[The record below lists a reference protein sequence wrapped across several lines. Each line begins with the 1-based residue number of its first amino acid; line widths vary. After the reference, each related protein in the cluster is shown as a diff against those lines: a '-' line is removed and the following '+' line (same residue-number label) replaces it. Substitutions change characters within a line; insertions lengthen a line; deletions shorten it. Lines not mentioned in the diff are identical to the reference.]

1 MMRGGPRLMCS
12 PYLTGSLGI
21 MLCILAFNYWSIATE
36 NSDLTS
42 KIQEMQQ
49 QLKSGTIHIKDIEE
63 ELRIV
68 RDSEKN
74 CKIEKDNIKHDS
86 EAKFDKLKQDSNAKY
101 DKLEEKHLELEKQ
114 MKFKEQDDE
123 AEELKLTEDKEM
135 KEKENDHLRDV
146 IEGLKKNLTEVQEAV
161 SQCQGQLASE
171 RADQM
176 FVPPAGAGV
185 PPRHLPAGPLGPG
198 QLPDIN
204 PDSVSVVRK
213 ETQGAGLT
221 IEEEEAHDVKND
233 IVQVHGS
240 SSRSPVSVSSSSPS
254 RNNNDALAPGPGVVP
269 APAIVVNEA
278 GVMPL
283 PNLDKAEDDINV
295 NHNEEDDDQN
305 PDGMIDETVDLDKQS
320 YLVDKNQDDGDNLD
334 SRGVDDKPS
343 DKVDNEADDALSDE
357 IVGKDKLENLKET
370 LSKDEAEDNQIN

>member
-1 MMRGGPRLMCS
+1 MCS

-21 MLCILAFNYWSIATE
+21 MLCILAFNYWSVATE
-36 NSDLTS
+36 NSDLSS

-68 RDSEKN
+68 RESERICKQKSDSF
-74 CKIEKDNIKHDS
+74 KHES
-86 EAKFDKLKQDSNAKY
+86 EKLKQENDAKY
-101 DKLEEKHLELEKQ
+101 DQLKEKHLELEKA
-114 MKFKEQDDE
+114 MKFKEQDEE
-123 AEELKLTEDKEM
+123 AEDLRLAEDKEM

-146 IEGLKKNLTEVQEAV
+146 IEGLQKNLTEVQKAV
-161 SQCQGQLASE
+161 SQCHGLLASE
-171 RADQM
+171 RADKLI
-176 FVPPAGAGV
+176 VPPAGAGV

-198 QLPDIN
+198 QLPDLN

-240 SSRSPVSVSSSSPS
+240 SSRPPVSLSSSSPS
-254 RNNNDALAPGPGVVP
+254 LNNDAVAPGPGVAP
-269 APAIVVNEA
+269 APAIVENEA
-278 GVMPL
+278 GVMPI
-283 PNLDKAEDDINV
+283 PNLDKAEDDINM

-334 SRGVDDKPS
+334 SRGADDDKPS
-343 DKVDNEADDALSDE
+343 DNVDNEADDALSDE

-370 LSKDEAEDNQIN
+370 LSKDEAEENQMN

>member
-1 MMRGGPRLMCS
+1 MRGGPRLMCS

-68 RDSEKN
+68 RDNEKN
-74 CKIEKDNIKHDS
+74 CKIEKDSIKHDS

-233 IVQVHGS
+233 IVQVHVS
-240 SSRSPVSVSSSSPS
+240 SSRPPVSLSSSSPS
-254 RNNNDALAPGPGVVP
+254 LNNDAVAPGPGVAP

-278 GVMPL
+278 GVMPI
-283 PNLDKAEDDINV
+283 PNLDKAEDDINM

-334 SRGVDDKPS
+334 SRGADDDKPS
-343 DKVDNEADDALSDE
+343 DNVDNEADDALSDE

>member
-1 MMRGGPRLMCS
+1 LAVSEMMRGGPRLMCS
-12 PYLTGSLGI
+12 PYLTGSLVI
-21 MLCILAFNYWSIATE
+21 MLCILAFNYWSVASE

-42 KIQEMQQ
+42 KIREMQQ

-68 RDSEKN
+68 RESEKS
-74 CKIEKDNIKHDS
+74 CKIESEKYKHESD
-86 EAKFDKLKQDSNAKY
+86 AKY

-123 AEELKLTEDKEM
+123 AEEQKLTEDKEM
-135 KEKENDHLRDV
+135 KEKENDHLRDI
-146 IEGLKKNLTEVQEAV
+146 IEGLKKNMTEVQDSV

-171 RADQM
+171 RADRM
-176 FVPPAGAGV
+176 IVPPAGARV
-185 PPRHLPAGPLGPG
+185 PPQHLPAGPLGPG

-254 RNNNDALAPGPGVVP
+254 RKNNDALALGPGVVP

-320 YLVDKNQDDGDNLD
+320 YLVDKNQDDGDNID

>member
-1 MMRGGPRLMCS
+1 M
-12 PYLTGSLGI
+12 
-21 MLCILAFNYWSIATE
+21 
-36 NSDLTS
+36 
-42 KIQEMQQ
+42 
-49 QLKSGTIHIKDIEE
+49 
-63 ELRIV
+63 
-68 RDSEKN
+68 
-74 CKIEKDNIKHDS
+74 
-86 EAKFDKLKQDSNAKY
+86 
-101 DKLEEKHLELEKQ
+101 
-114 MKFKEQDDE
+114 
-123 AEELKLTEDKEM
+123 
-135 KEKENDHLRDV
+135 
-146 IEGLKKNLTEVQEAV
+146 
-161 SQCQGQLASE
+161 
-171 RADQM
+171 
-176 FVPPAGAGV
+176 
-185 PPRHLPAGPLGPG
+185 
-198 QLPDIN
+198 
-204 PDSVSVVRK
+204 

-254 RNNNDALAPGPGVVP
+254 RKNNDALALGPGVVP

-295 NHNEEDDDQN
+295 NH
-305 PDGMIDETVDLDKQS
+305 
-320 YLVDKNQDDGDNLD
+320 KNQDDGDNID

>member
-42 KIQEMQQ
+42 KIQVRISSFLYKVYTNSFSYLLLCDNIYYSFGLAYLRLFQEMQQ

-213 ETQGAGLT
+213 ETQGKHIFL
-221 IEEEEAHDVKND
+221 
-233 IVQVHGS
+233 
-240 SSRSPVSVSSSSPS
+240 
-254 RNNNDALAPGPGVVP
+254 
-269 APAIVVNEA
+269 
-278 GVMPL
+278 
-283 PNLDKAEDDINV
+283 
-295 NHNEEDDDQN
+295 
-305 PDGMIDETVDLDKQS
+305 
-320 YLVDKNQDDGDNLD
+320 
-334 SRGVDDKPS
+334 
-343 DKVDNEADDALSDE
+343 
-357 IVGKDKLENLKET
+357 
-370 LSKDEAEDNQIN
+370 